1 MKSTLRAAK
10 TIIARSV
17 APSRLPVSR
26 VLFIVRPGRSRHS
39 VRMFLQEMPVFL
51 LEMLKM
57 NPSGFDSVLPG
68 GRFPR

>member
-1 MKSTLRAAK
+1 
-10 TIIARSV
+10 
-17 APSRLPVSR
+17 
-26 VLFIVRPGRSRHS
+26 
-39 VRMFLQEMPVFL
+39 MFLQEMPVFL